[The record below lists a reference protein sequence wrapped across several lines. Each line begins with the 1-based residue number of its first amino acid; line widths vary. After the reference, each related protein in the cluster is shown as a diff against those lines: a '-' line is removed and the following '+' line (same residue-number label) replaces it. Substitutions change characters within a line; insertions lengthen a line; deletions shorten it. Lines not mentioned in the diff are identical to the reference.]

1 MLRNNM
7 TIKSKTERDRA
18 EKPDFGE
25 VYEEYYERV
34 YKYAYTLLLNKEDAE
49 DVVADTFMNAF
60 SAYGSY
66 DPSRA
71 SISTW
76 ITRIAH
82 NKAVNLV
89 RSASYRTRAEMPE
102 YYDAPDASDSMLSAS
117 EDRDTV
123 LYLYSKLSAGEREFL
138 NLRYTMDMKDSEI
151 AELLGI
157 QSKSVNKRYQRLL
170 AKCRDILEN

>member
-1 MLRNNM
+1 MLRNNV
-7 TIKSKTERDRA
+7 KLSSKPGKDRVS
-18 EKPDFGE
+18 KPDFGE

-34 YKYAYTLLLNKEDAE
+34 YKYAYTLLLNREDAE

-71 SISTW
+71 SVATW

-82 NKAVNLV
+82 NKAINLV

-102 YYDAPDASDSMLSAS
+102 YYDAPDTSESQLSAS

-151 AELLGI
+151 ADLLGI

-170 AKCRDILEN
+170 AKCRDILEK